1 MNSKKIEI
9 LERTLERERKARKA
23 AEKILEEKSL
33 DLYNTSIEL
42 KKVNHQLENL
52 LNEKTIQLQ
61 GVFENINDA
70 YVVMDLFGNVLK
82 MNNIAKNLFGY
93 DIDKESL
100 NVTDLIYPEDYN
112 YAISSYQNL
121 KNKGKFSDYTAR
133 VITKTKDVKWVHINA
148 SVIFDKEKKPIAA
161 QGIIRDI
168 TLDIQSKNLLQESEN
183 RLSSLLLNLESGVL
197 LEDENRKIILTNKKF
212 CEFFQI
218 PVNPETLKGQDCT
231 KAAEQSKNLFKKP
244 DDFVNNINALLKDK
258 KQVLG
263 EELIMQNGTIL
274 ERDFIPIILENK
286 YKGHLWTYRDVT
298 LQKRY
303 NQIIESEK
311 IKYSSIIANMNLGL
325 LEVNTE
331 DKILF
336 ANNSFCKMSGYSEEE
351 LVGKVAKE
359 IFLSDKDKA
368 KIKNQDRKRAN
379 GESNSYEIDIVNKKG
394 ESKTWLISGAPNYNV
409 NGELIGSIGV
419 HLDITQL
426 KVLEAQK
433 AKILKE
439 LENSNKDLEEY
450 AHIVS
455 HDLKSPLRSIDALIS
470 WIKSDN
476 EGNFDEMT
484 LQNFDLIATTL
495 ETMEKLISNVLE
507 YSSAGATS
515 KKFEDVDLNKLLN
528 NLKQVLFIPDNIN
541 LTIPNTLPV
550 IKGDATKFQQLFQ
563 NFISNAIKFCDK
575 EKGIVEIGCKEE
587 PTFYQF
593 SVRDN
598 GIGIEKKYH
607 DKIFQVFHSLQKRK
621 DSSGIG
627 LSIVK
632 KIVDLYKGDIWLES
646 KVNEG
651 TTFYFTIKKY

>member
-168 TLDIQSKNLLQESEN
+168 TSDIQSKNLLQESEN

-274 ERDFIPIILENK
+274 ERDFIPIILENE

-575 EKGIVEIGCKEE
+575 EKGLVEIGCKEE

>member
-168 TLDIQSKNLLQESEN
+168 TSDIQSKNLLQESEN

-274 ERDFIPIILENK
+274 ERDFIPIILENE